1 MAQGQTMMMVVVWLP
16 DPVFSHGQL
25 YVGCGRVGAPE
36 RLKLAVRGNVRDPK
50 YTRNVVYREVLT
62 DTGEMLMQTQPEP
75 PIWAPANVSSIL

>member
-1 MAQGQTMMMVVVWLP
+1 MKMVGVWLP

-36 RLKLAVRGNVRDPK
+36 RLKLAVRCNVRDPK
-50 YTRNVVYREVLT
+50 NTRNMVYREVLT

-75 PIWAPANVSSIL
+75 AIWAPANVSSIL

>member
-1 MAQGQTMMMVVVWLP
+1 M
-16 DPVFSHGQL
+16 
-25 YVGCGRVGAPE
+25 

-50 YTRNVVYREVLT
+50 STHNVVYREVLT